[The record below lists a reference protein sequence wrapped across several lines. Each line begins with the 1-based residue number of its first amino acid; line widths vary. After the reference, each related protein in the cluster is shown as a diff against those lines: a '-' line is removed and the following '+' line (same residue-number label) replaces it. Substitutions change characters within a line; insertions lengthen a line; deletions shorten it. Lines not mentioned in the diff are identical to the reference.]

1 MPLGKRGPY
10 EVVSSREVYR
20 GARISLR
27 CDHVIQP
34 GGSERDFDILEMVEG
49 STVLALSDDHTAYLT
64 REYKYAVGREC
75 LELISGAID
84 EGETALEAAQREI
97 KEEAGLTASEW
108 IPLGVL
114 DPFTSTVR
122 SPNHMFLALGAVLG
136 EPDPDEGEVIHT
148 VAVPFSQAVEMV
160 LRGDITHG
168 ASCVAILKA
177 ERLLR
182 ERR

>member
-1 MPLGKRGPY
+1 MPMEKRGPY

-49 STVLALSDDHTAYLT
+49 STVLALSDDSTAYLT

-97 KEEAGLTASEW
+97 KEEAGLTAKEW

-114 DPFTSTVR
+114 DPFTSAVR

-136 EPDPDEGEVIHT
+136 EPDPEERSST
-148 VAVPFSQAVEMV
+148 RLPLFSQAVEMV

-182 ERR
+182 DRR